1 MKCKSIYDDE
11 QNIIERLLQVH
22 LSFITILAQAGKPV
36 KLFFARFAHFLEYFS
51 FSRIILGIGVL
62 ENTYRGYDVDR
73 IRESLTR
80 HHQEHLL
87 TFWEQLNSDQR
98 ACLLDQVRELD
109 LDSIDEWVETL
120 VKGHPEHP
128 VQHGF
133 EPARSYGIVPKT
145 DDLRRKYREATELGE
160 SLISGGKVAALTVA
174 GGQGTRL
181 GFDGPKGNF
190 PISPIKNK
198 TLFRI
203 FAETIAAVSKRYN
216 AVCPWYVMTS
226 PLNHRQTIDV
236 FNADDYYGL
245 DPRNVFI
252 FQQGTLPNFGF
263 DGRILLADKGQI
275 ARSPDGHGGCIRA
288 LARSGALADMKNRGV
303 EYLTYWQVDNPLVR
317 LFDPLFVGLH
327 VLDGAQ
333 MSSKA
338 VIKSGPKEKVGNFC
352 LVDGKITVIEYSDLP
367 DKLAEQRRPD
377 GSLAFHL
384 GSIAIHIISTS
395 FVEHLNTK
403 GHSLPLH
410 KAVKKIPHIDLQGR
424 RIEPKEPNGVKLESF
439 IFDAIPLAER
449 SIILDIDRSEQ
460 FAPVK
465 NATGEDSA
473 EVTRRMMTARAAAW
487 LESAGIKV
495 PRKADGSPD
504 CVLEIAPSFALDRAD
519 VPAKKDK
526 IPPIKPGDKVYL
538 A

>member
-1 MKCKSIYDDE
+1 MADTRDVRSLRK
-11 QNIIERLLQVH
+11 
-22 LSFITILAQAGKPV
+22 
-36 KLFFARFAHFLEYFS
+36 KL
-51 FSRIILGIGVL
+51 
-62 ENTYRGYDVDR
+62 TK
-73 IRESLTR
+73 
-80 HHQEHLL
+80 HQQDHLL
-87 TFWEQLNSDQR
+87 AFWSQLSPDQKTD
-98 ACLLDQVRELD
+98 LVGQIEELD
-109 LDSIDEWVETL
+109 LAAIREWVATL
-120 VKGHPEHP
+120 VQGQPEPP
-128 VQHGF
+128 VQHDF
-133 EPARSYGIVPKT
+133 EPARSYRATPS
-145 DDLRRKYREATELGE
+145 DPEQERKYHQAIELGE
-160 SLISGGKVAALTVA
+160 SLISKGKVAALVVA

-203 FAETIAAVSKRYN
+203 FAETIAAVSQRYR
-216 AVCPWYVMTS
+216 AVCPWYIMTS
-226 PLNHRQTIDV
+226 PLNHRQTLDIFKTD
-236 FNADDYYGL
+236 NYYGL

-263 DGRILLADKGQI
+263 DGKILLADKGQI
-275 ARSPDGHGGCIRA
+275 ARSPDGHGGSIRA
-288 LARSGALADMKNRGV
+288 IARSGALADMKKHGV

-352 LVDGKITVIEYSDLP
+352 LVDNKVTVIEYSDLP
-367 DKLAEQRRPD
+367 DELAEKRRPD
-377 GSLAFHL
+377 GSLAFQL
-384 GSIAIHIISTS
+384 GSIAIHIINTG
-395 FVEHLNTK
+395 FIEHLNTK

-410 KAVKKIPHIDLQGR
+410 RAVKKIPHIDAEGNR
-424 RIEPKEPNGVKLESF
+424 VEPKSPNGVKLESF
-439 IFDAIPLAER
+439 IFDAIPLADR

-473 EVTRRMMTARAAAW
+473 EVTRRMMIERAAVW
-487 LESAGIKV
+487 LESTGIKV

-504 CVLEIAPSFALDRAD
+504 CVLEIAPSFALDRSD
-519 VPAKKDK
+519 VPAQKDK
-526 IPPIKPGDKVYL
+526 VPVIKPGDKVYL